1 MIIVGSVH
9 SAGVVVAVS
18 GWVGASGGASGI
30 TSSRSQSLPPA
41 LRWLLPSE
49 PLALEARGIM

>member
-1 MIIVGSVH
+1 MSIVGSVH

-18 GWVGASGGASGI
+18 GWVGASGIAS
-30 TSSRSQSLPPA
+30 SQSQLLPLALPA
-41 LRWLLPSE
+41 LRWLLPTE